1 MSSSGKHQVET
12 IQQEENNAILR
23 HSIAELVYITKL
35 FSCFLT
41 PPTHRMLVK
50 SFGMFFLGVRI
61 AKELVGV
68 ELMPSVMPV

>member
-1 MSSSGKHQVET
+1 
-12 IQQEENNAILR
+12 
-23 HSIAELVYITKL
+23 
-35 FSCFLT
+35 
-41 PPTHRMLVK
+41 MLVK